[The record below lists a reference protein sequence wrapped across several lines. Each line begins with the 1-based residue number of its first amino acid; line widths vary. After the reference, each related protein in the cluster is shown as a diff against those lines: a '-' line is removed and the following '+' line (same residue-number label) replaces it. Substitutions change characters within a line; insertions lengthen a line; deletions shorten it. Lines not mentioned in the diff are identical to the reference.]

1 MCAGLIAP
9 QLFFAAAP
17 PREFKAVECYE
28 TSMQSDKVLYL
39 DHFSTIII
47 WSGAD
52 TDTDE
57 HDTIRQAALDR
68 AQAAAASRTPQPLG
82 AQAAAAAESRIDP
95 EAMLTLWCC
104 RCCSAVRARQHL
116 HGSLAAGAARAGPQ
130 GRPRDP
136 TRGERRRAGWTVR
149 GAAPSPA
156 RP

>member
-57 HDTIRQAALDR
+57 HDTIRHAALDR
-68 AQAAAASRTPQPLG
+68 AQAAAANRTPQPLG
-82 AQAAAAAESRIDP
+82 AQAAAGESQIDP
-95 EAMLTLWCC
+95 EAMLTLW
-104 RCCSAVRARQHL
+104 CCSAVRARQHL
-116 HGSLAAGAARAGPQ
+116 HGALAPGAARAGPQ

-136 TRGERRRAGWTVR
+136 ARGERRRAGWTVR

-156 RP
+156 WP

>member
-82 AQAAAAAESRIDP
+82 AQAAAAGESRTDGLP
-95 EAMLTLWCC
+95 CW
-104 RCCSAVRARQHL
+104 CCSAVRARQHL
-116 HGSLAAGAARAGPQ
+116 HGALAAGAARAGPQ

-136 TRGERRRAGWTVR
+136 ARGERRRAGRPVR

-156 RP
+156 WP